1 MEVVA
6 YLHNA
11 DLLLEDEQGVA
22 VIGGS
27 HYVLSLGD
35 RVYLRQQIDAPAKI
49 YQVQISLTSAEH
61 CILHEDEIQLNFEG
75 SREQLQHYLQAIT
88 VH

>member
-27 HYVLSLGD
+27 YYVLSLGD
-35 RVYLRQQIDAPAKI
+35 RVYLRQQIDALAKI
-49 YQVQISLTSAEH
+49 YQVQITFTSAQH
-61 CILHEDEIQLNFEG
+61 CMLHEDEIQVKFEG
-75 SREQLQHYLQAIT
+75 SHEQLQHYLQATT

>member
-6 YLHNA
+6 YLHSA
-11 DLLLEDEQGVA
+11 DLLLEDERGVA

-35 RVYLRQQIDAPAKI
+35 RVYLLQQIDAPAKI

-61 CILHEDEIQLNFEG
+61 CILHEDEIQLKFEG

>member
-22 VIGGS
+22 IVGGS

-35 RVYLRQQIDAPAKI
+35 RVFLRQQIDEPAKI
-49 YQVQISLTSAEH
+49 YQVQISFASSAH
-61 CILHEDEIQLNFEG
+61 CMLHEDEIQLKFEG
-75 SREQLQHYLQAIT
+75 SREQLQHYLQATT